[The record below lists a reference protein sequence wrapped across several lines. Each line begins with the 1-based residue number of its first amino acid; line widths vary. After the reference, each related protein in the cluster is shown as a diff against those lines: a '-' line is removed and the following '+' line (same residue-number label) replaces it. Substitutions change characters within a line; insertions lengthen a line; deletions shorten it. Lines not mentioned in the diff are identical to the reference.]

1 MKRLIYAAITIA
13 SWLLP
18 HPSFA
23 QGADVGISGFGLL
36 AIQPI
41 DDAYVGSPYLSEG
54 IGGPAPGFGGGL
66 SIIAPGGF
74 VAAVE
79 LSTARYEQEQSG
91 RLVGGAFPND
101 SVPHTT
107 RLHDSL
113 LSGLIGYA
121 WSARATRVVILG
133 GLSAKLDEPTID
145 GEPRE
150 PFDVEGEERLR
161 FVPTGGA
168 DLLKSLNS
176 RTALIVGGRYSFVDR
191 PENHRYLGI
200 GRHVMRVAAG
210 VRVRIN

>member
-1 MKRLIYAAITIA
+1 
-13 SWLLP
+13 
-18 HPSFA
+18 
-23 QGADVGISGFGLL
+23 
-36 AIQPI
+36 
-41 DDAYVGSPYLSEG
+41 
-54 IGGPAPGFGGGL
+54 
-66 SIIAPGGF
+66 
-74 VAAVE
+74 VE

-101 SVPHTT
+101 SVPI
-107 RLHDSL
+107 RLDCMTPL

-191 PENHRYLGI
+191 PRTTATSASAGTSCVSRRRSRADQLVASRPQLLGVPYDASSSYLRGSAAAPPLI
-200 GRHVMRVAAG
+200 RQAMRSPAG
-210 VRVRIN
+210 NQYTERGADLSKLADAGD